1 MWPQKNGAQ
10 KRKERGRLTNSE
22 EGRKFIRATA
32 KAKSKFGPPLGP
44 LETMWISTMP
54 ENKTMEMAQGQASLS
69 TASASSSTT
78 TAGGQAMH
86 TTASSST
93 SMADGQA
100 VPVTPSSSSCR
111 DANPSGQYG
120 AAVGQH
126 GGEGQGLQQLPKA
139 EQKHTV
145 KQFGSGII
153 FGVHDPEI

>member
-1 MWPQKNGAQ
+1 
-10 KRKERGRLTNSE
+10 
-22 EGRKFIRATA
+22 
-32 KAKSKFGPPLGP
+32 
-44 LETMWISTMP
+44 
-54 ENKTMEMAQGQASLS
+54 
-69 TASASSSTT
+69 
-78 TAGGQAMH
+78 
-86 TTASSST
+86 
-93 SMADGQA
+93 MADGQA